1 MMPGLLDR
9 GRRTMLIGV
18 FALICAEGAAAGAG
32 AFATRM
38 LFNALHA
45 QQSLPLN
52 LMLLL
57 AASGLMIALCRVAA
71 RSRGERMGQNYALD
85 IRHALFN
92 QGTTMSVSDV
102 SARRTGYMS
111 LRFVG
116 DLTAFRNWLGLGL
129 PRLLAALVLIPTT
142 LGVLGWMHLPFVW
155 VVAPLFLVALSSI
168 ALGGLK
174 LPAMQRRVRSRRA
187 AIAADMAE
195 RMPIAPEL
203 GQLGRR
209 RQESKRIQLRSVR
222 LIGAALHRVRYAEL
236 LKSVP
241 DMIAGAAAVALIW
254 VGSRDNIDIGT
265 IAGALS
271 ALGIALK
278 PMRDLATVWNHWA
291 AFSAAHKKCVA
302 ALNRRRRRE
311 SPSGSRLR
319 KNQPVAVRFEQVDM
333 PPIRALSAE
342 IRAGS
347 RVKLAGE
354 NGTGKSRLMRTL
366 AGLDAVEGGKVTL
379 NNRDLA
385 KLSQGSL
392 RRQVARISCD
402 STLLKGTLRKALTLG
417 LDRRP
422 DDEHI
427 LEIARK
433 ASLDAI
439 LQGVHDLDD
448 NVAEGGRNLSSGQRV
463 KIALV
468 RAMLS
473 RPGLILIES
482 SAAQLDA
489 AGSRA
494 LTTWLENQDAT
505 VIASEQANLDPEL
518 FDQQLTLTRDEKHSS
533 AITEA
538 RCIQ

>member
-1 MMPGLLDR
+1 MMPGLLDH
-9 GRRTMLIGV
+9 GRRTMLAGV
-18 FALICAEGAAAGAG
+18 FALICAEGAAAGAA
-32 AFATRM
+32 AFATRV
-38 LFNALHA
+38 LFNSLHGQQALPGDA
-45 QQSLPLN
+45 
-52 LMLLL
+52 MLLL
-57 AASGLMIALCRVAA
+57 AMSGLMIALCRVAA
-71 RSRGERMGQNYALD
+71 RARGERMGQNYALD

-92 QGTTMSVSDV
+92 QGTAMSVSDV
-102 SARRTGYMS
+102 SARRAGYMS

-155 VVAPLFLVALSSI
+155 AVAPLFIIALLAI
-168 ALGGLK
+168 TLGGLK
-174 LPAMQRRVRSRRA
+174 LPALQRRVRSRRA

-209 RQESKRIQLRSVR
+209 GQEARRIHKRSMR
-222 LIGAALHRVRYAEL
+222 LIAAALERVRYAEL

-241 DMIAGAAAVALIW
+241 DMIAGAAAVAVIW
-254 VGSRDNIDIGT
+254 IGSQDNIDTGT

-278 PMRDLATVWNHWA
+278 PMRDLATVWNHGA
-291 AFSAAHKKCVA
+291 AFYAAHRKCVA
-302 ALNRRRRRE
+302 ALNRRRRRASSSGRRLPE
-311 SPSGSRLR
+311 SR
-319 KNQPVAVRFEQVDM
+319 PVTVRFEHADM
-333 PPIRALSAE
+333 PPIRALNAT

-347 RVKLAGE
+347 RVRLTGE
-354 NGTGKSRLMRTL
+354 NGTGKSRLMKTL
-366 AGLDAVEGGKVTL
+366 AGLDTVAGGRVTL
-379 NNRDLA
+379 NNRDLN

-392 RRQVARISCD
+392 RRRVVRIGSD
-402 STLLKGTLRKALTLG
+402 PTILKGTLRKALTMG

-427 LEIARK
+427 MQVARR
-433 ASLDAI
+433 SGLNVL
-439 LQGVHDLDD
+439 LQAVEDLDGAI
-448 NVAEGGRNLSSGQRV
+448 AEGGRDLSSGQRV

-473 RPGLILIES
+473 EPGLILIDS

-489 AGSRA
+489 SGRQA
-494 LTTWLENQDAT
+494 LTDWLQTLEAT
-505 VIASEQANLDPEL
+505 VIASEQANLDPGLLDQEL
-518 FDQQLTLTRDEKHSS
+518 SLPPARHHSPVG
-533 AITEA
+533 ADA
-538 RCIQ
+538 